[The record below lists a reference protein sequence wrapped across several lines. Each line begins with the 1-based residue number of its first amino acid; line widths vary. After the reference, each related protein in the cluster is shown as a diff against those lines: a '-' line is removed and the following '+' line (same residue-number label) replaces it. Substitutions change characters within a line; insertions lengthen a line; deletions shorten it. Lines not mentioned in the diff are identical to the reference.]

1 MNKEVF
7 HKITIPVFVSYYYE
21 DEENQDNVVSVKKI
35 LDMTKNLGTPEE
47 KLRVINAKD
56 AKVHAMA
63 NGVFNVNTKTL
74 FNITCRYAEE
84 ILCLEEEKG

>member
-1 MNKEVF
+1 
-7 HKITIPVFVSYYYE
+7 
-21 DEENQDNVVSVKKI
+21 
-35 LDMTKNLGTPEE
+35 MTKNLGTPEE
-47 KLRVINAKD
+47 KLRVINVKD

-74 FNITCRYAEE
+74 FNKTCRYAEE